1 MTTSS
6 SHCTELGNDLNR
18 PKDLQCQRGTSR
30 LVQRNK
36 LCRQETTALWKI
48 QTCAAHRCTSGLSA
62 LTETHGASWANGT
75 CLPLHPGWCF
85 CTITVT
91 RLACSC
97 LRAGQPIFPLASW
110 LLFFVLFC
118 FCPCPMKTNSLKH
131 SCRLGRAVW
140 SRFSAILTT
149 QMGFSGK
156 SHFAPNCEVPRTRST
171 NRRFH
176 INPYQMTANNISFGW
191 IVGDRGIRGFRC

>member
-1 MTTSS
+1 MSARHVKAGATQQAVPT
-6 SHCTELGNDLNR
+6 GDN
-18 PKDLQCQRGTSR
+18 
-30 LVQRNK
+30 
-36 LCRQETTALWKI
+36 
-48 QTCAAHRCTSGLSA
+48 SA
-62 LTETHGASWANGT
+62 LKNSDSRHSQVHVWLVSPDGNTQRQLSQRHPCVSSTWMMLLRNHCHTAGMFMFEGRTAN
-75 CLPLHPGWCF
+75 
-85 CTITVT
+85 
-91 RLACSC
+91 
-97 LRAGQPIFPLASW
+97 
-110 LLFFVLFC
+110 FFFGPSVVVFF

-140 SRFSAILTT
+140 SRFSAILTA

-191 IVGDRGIRGFRC
+191 IVGDRGIRGF